1 MLSLQQ
7 AIEIKESILAY
18 LKATFTFQD
27 KKVHQ
32 AFYDFITDPQDGMF
46 KGPFISLRL
55 PFVKANPEE
64 ASNIPLVIKP
74 SWPPYDHQV
83 KAWHRLS
90 TRDKKPQPTL
100 ITTGTGSGKTE
111 SFLYPILDY
120 CFEQRKRF
128 GIKVIILYPMNALAT
143 DQAERMAEIIHE
155 DDRLRGE
162 ITAGLFIGEG
172 KDNKNFPTTMGPKHI
187 IENRETILSAPPDI
201 LLTNFKMLDYALMK
215 SNYHDL
221 WSGNLQDPTLL
232 QFLVLD
238 ELHTYDGA
246 QGTDV
251 ANLIRR
257 LKLKINTPKNHLCPV
272 GTSATI
278 GSGVNAPKLLSEYA
292 SKIFGE
298 ELKEDAVIT
307 ENRQK
312 IEDFFEEGEL
322 LRDLAPSI
330 KALSKSM
337 PAANESYEA
346 YVQRQLDIWG
356 LSLEKLSLQLRE
368 LRIIRDLVEVLNER
382 QGIYTVQQV
391 ANLLSSKNSSFRDN
405 YPQWNE
411 NYRFNPKEA
420 VIQSLISI
428 ITIAKEIDLSSNVAS
443 PFLFAQTQLWIRE
456 LSGVLRSLEN
466 KPRFTWKNDITPD
479 DKALALPPWFC
490 RECGASG
497 WLGVKHDNKERFER
511 DINDVYAKFFE
522 NHKHIYFVNETTR
535 FSQTDAAMVGY
546 EPTDQ
551 VKTYLSPSNLEFH
564 TEYQEGRVGIT
575 AFKKVNAQGY
585 AEHYCPE
592 CNTKNTIAIIGTR
605 VATLSSIAV
614 SQTLSTDLDGQN
626 EKQRKVLAFT
636 NAVQDAAH
644 QASFVEAR
652 NYRFTFRSSLQKVIN
667 QADHTLS
674 LAELA
679 DQFITFWK
687 ANADESGESPLDAY
701 FYRFFPTDYLGKSS
715 PRDYFDNGKY
725 SPAFQ
730 KEFDHRIRWEIYA
743 EFGYNSLIG
752 RTLEKTGSSGVFFDK
767 KKIATV
773 WTKVEPWLKANE
785 VTQTIQQEEFDRF
798 VTLVLHRIRSRGA
811 ISHVFLDKFREKELR
826 LWDLNWTKDK
836 RHFLNKRFHPSQRLP
851 KLVTYEKESRGLLDS
866 TFAQQ
871 INWFHSYFKKSFQS
885 AKNHPDFLNEF
896 FREVILALVE
906 AEILDRKQAG
916 LQVNFAI
923 NPNSLRVSKN
933 VKTLRCDTCEHEVY
947 SADSYQG
954 IEGGKCLMYK
964 CSGTYTSTSK
974 VETVEEPNYYQLVYN
989 RTRSPRIYA
998 AEHTGLLERKTRELL
1013 EKDFKER
1020 PKFNSKNVM
1029 VATSTLEMGID
1040 IGTLN
1045 TAINNSIPPL
1055 PSNFLQRVG
1064 RAGRK
1069 SGSALLVNFAQSK
1082 SHDLFYYQAPLDM
1095 MAGEVNTPGCYLEA
1109 KEILKRHFFAFCIDS
1124 WTSADSKANN
1134 IPPNIKFLKLSLE
1147 SVQSADFFMN
1157 RILNFVKSNE
1167 DFLFDR
1173 FKSQYEG
1180 HVSDSIFEEL
1190 KQSLKSDHF
1199 YSFHKNIFEQ
1209 LRKEIAD
1216 IQEKREEVLHRIKA
1230 LNLGTE
1236 DPERKELES
1245 EAKNLSGIVHS
1256 IRKRNTLEFLTNIG
1270 ALPNYAFP
1278 ETGVTLLAKVLGN
1291 QAEASTKAPLS
1302 KDFEI
1307 VRGASQAI
1315 KELAPDNF
1323 FYSQTYKFKVTG
1335 LNTFDW
1341 TDSHNSHS
1349 KRFCSNCDH
1358 LEIGTLQ
1365 AGQPNCPK
1373 CGDPS
1378 WGAASNLH
1386 HFVKL
1391 TNVKSFNNEA
1401 DAFLKDDQEDRDN
1414 IIYQISRHFEFKANH
1429 SQGAWAMKE
1438 IPFGI
1443 EFVKNAIITDT
1454 NLGRNGQ
1461 VDARRVKINN
1471 SEVPAHGFV
1480 TCRYCGK
1487 SSSNIRERDYKF
1499 HYGYCKHKDKEY
1511 KGKADEVF
1519 AEAFL
1524 FREIQTEVLKIL
1536 LPVQDFN
1543 SEAEIKMFQAGI
1555 ELGLKKY
1562 FNGNP
1567 QHISVSEYREYNQLT
1582 GKFDRYLVLFDT
1594 VPGGTGYL
1602 EKLFDHTNFSELL
1615 KLAYREIKDCSCQHH
1630 GKDGCYRCIY
1640 SYQNQ
1645 YYQQDLSR
1653 ERAEKRFEE
1662 IIKKSESWEPV
1673 PHGLG
1678 KIAASG
1684 QIEESELEERF
1695 VRSLK
1700 ILAQHSPE
1708 WQLEEIKEEGAVN
1721 YILKY
1726 KNGFSR
1732 LSYHI
1737 RPQVVLGPSHGVQFI
1752 TRTDFLFVCTSAA
1765 FNGKEVEDLNSIP
1778 MIAVYLDGY
1787 QFHASDENNRFQ
1799 NDLEKRQAILASN
1812 QYVSWT
1818 LTWDDVEK
1826 FDSGFLSEKDKQQA
1840 EDFLFQL
1847 SKADGY
1853 KDSKRTLTQS
1863 FGPKDPIKVY
1873 ESKNNFER
1881 LLALLRFPLINHQV
1895 FHFSWGMSFASLQQK
1910 WMNPSYK
1917 PERIQ
1922 EAFFDQE
1929 YVDQYALDN
1938 KTQDALLEFG
1948 GVPKNG
1954 LFDMKVLVHLKN
1966 WQPYYHFQIKSAGKI
1981 DKEEWGYFWTL
1992 YNMIQFFNEVI
2003 REEGKTA
2010 STQNS
2015 YSLEE
2020 LLSNFPD
2027 EIYHEAL
2034 IKIFEKGLV
2043 KSQEEEVRL
2052 YTAIDED
2059 ENILAEAGLIIEHL
2073 KIVFEPSDTQSL
2085 IFFENLGYRI
2095 GSLEELKNLEL

>member
-1 MLSLQQ
+1 
-7 AIEIKESILAY
+7 
-18 LKATFTFQD
+18 
-27 KKVHQ
+27 
-32 AFYDFITDPQDGMF
+32 MF
-46 KGPFISLRL
+46 KGPFVSLRL
-55 PFVKANPEE
+55 PFVKANAEE
-64 ASNIPLVIKP
+64 AANIPLTIKP
-74 SWPPYDHQV
+74 TWPPYDHQV

-90 TRDKKPQPTL
+90 TRDKNPQSTL

-120 CFEQRKRF
+120 CYEQRRRF

-143 DQAERMAEIIHE
+143 DQAERMADIIHQ
-155 DDRLRGE
+155 DDRLKG
-162 ITAGLFIGEG
+162 ILTAGLFIGEG
-172 KDNKNFPTTMGPKHI
+172 KDNKNFPTSMGPKNI
-187 IENRETILSAPPDI
+187 IENRETILGSPPDI

-221 WSGNLQDPTLL
+221 WAGNLQDPTLL

-257 LKLKINTPKNHLCPV
+257 LKLKINIPKNHLCPV

-278 GSGVNAPKLLSEYA
+278 GSGVDAPRLLSEYA

-298 ELKEDAVIT
+298 ELTEDAVIT

-312 IEDFFEEGEL
+312 IDDFFEDRDL
-322 LRDLAPSI
+322 LRDSSPSI
-330 KALSKSM
+330 KSLRESL
-337 PAANESYEA
+337 PVANEGFDSY
-346 YVQRQLDIWG
+346 VRKQLDIWG
-356 LSLEKLSLQLRE
+356 LRLDKLSTQLRE
-368 LRIIRDLVEVLNER
+368 LRIVRDLVEVLNER
-382 QGIYTVQQV
+382 QGIYTVEQV
-391 ANLLSSKNSSFRDN
+391 SNLLSSKNPAFRDN

-411 NYRFNPKEA
+411 TYRFNPKEA
-420 VIQSLISI
+420 AIHSLISI
-428 ITIAKEIDLSSNVAS
+428 ITIAKEMDLASPAAS
-443 PFLFAQTQLWIRE
+443 PFLFAQTHLWIRE
-456 LSGVLRSLEN
+456 LSGVLRAIEN
-466 KPRFTWKNDITPD
+466 KPRFTWKDHINPEDN
-479 DKALALPPWFC
+479 ALALPPWFC

-511 DINDVYAKFFE
+511 DINDVYSKFFD
-522 NHKHIYFVNETTR
+522 NHKHIYFVNETSR

-551 VKTYLSPSNLEFH
+551 FKTYLSPSNLEFN

-575 AFKKVNAQGY
+575 AFKKVNAKGY

-592 CNTKNTIAIIGTR
+592 CNTKNTVAIIGTR

-614 SQTLSTDLDGQN
+614 GQTLSTDLDGQT

-667 QADHTLS
+667 QADQALS

-679 DQFITFWK
+679 DNFIDYWK
-687 ANADESGESPLDAY
+687 ANADESGEKPLDAY
-701 FYRFFPTDYLGKSS
+701 FYRFFPTDYLGKAS
-715 PRDYFDNGKY
+715 PSDYHENGKY
-725 SPAFQ
+725 TQAFQ
-730 KEFDHRIRWEIYA
+730 KEFDHRVRWEIFA

-767 KKIATV
+767 SKIAALWPRLESWISTND
-773 WTKVEPWLKANE
+773 AS
-785 VTQTIQQEEFDRF
+785 QTIQRDDFNRF
-798 VTLVLHRIRSRGA
+798 VTLLLHRIRSRGA
-811 ISHVFLDKFREKELR
+811 ISHVFLDKFREKDLS
-826 LWDLNWTKDK
+826 LWDLNWMKDK

-851 KLVTYEKESRGLLDS
+851 KLITYEKETRGLLDS
-866 TFAQQ
+866 TFSLHA
-871 INWFHSYFKKSFQS
+871 NWFHSYFKKSFQL
-885 AKNHPDFLNEF
+885 AGNHPDFVNELF
-896 FREVILALVE
+896 SEVILALE
-906 AEILDRKQAG
+906 AAEILDRKVAG
-916 LQVNFAI
+916 QQVNFAI
-923 NPNSLRVSKN
+923 NPASLRISKN
-933 VKTLRCDTCEHEVY
+933 VKRLSCDKCEHEIQT
-947 SADSYQG
+947 ADNYLG

-964 CSGTYTSTSK
+964 CPGSYSFLSEAGIFQES
-974 VETVEEPNYYQLVYN
+974 NYYQLVYN
-989 RTRSPRIYA
+989 RNRSPRIYA
-998 AEHTGLLERKTRELL
+998 AEHTGLLERKNRELL

-1020 PKFNSKNVM
+1020 PRFNSKNVM

-1095 MAGEVNTPGCYLEA
+1095 MAGEVHTPGCYLEA
-1109 KEILKRHFFAFCIDS
+1109 KEILKRHFFAYCIDS
-1124 WTSADSKANN
+1124 WTSKDSKANN

-1147 SVQSADFFMN
+1147 SLESADFFMN

-1167 DFLFDR
+1167 TILFDR
-1173 FKSQYEG
+1173 FKEQYEF
-1180 HVSDSIFEEL
+1180 HVSQSIFDEL
-1190 KQSLKSDHF
+1190 RQSLDSDHF
-1199 YSFHKNIFEQ
+1199 YFSHKNIFDQ

-1216 IQEKREEVLHRIKA
+1216 IQKKREEVLKRIKT

-1236 DPERKELES
+1236 DPDRKELET
-1245 EAKNLSGIVHS
+1245 EAKNLSGIVYS
-1256 IRKRNTLEFLTNIG
+1256 IKKRNTLEYLTNIG

-1341 TDSHNSHS
+1341 TDSNNSHT

-1358 LEIGTLQ
+1358 LEIGTFQPSQ
-1365 AGQPNCPK
+1365 ATCPK
-1373 CGDPS
+1373 CGDSS
-1378 WGAASNLH
+1378 WGAASNNH

-1391 TNVKSFNNEA
+1391 TNVKSFNNES
-1401 DAFLKDDQEDRDN
+1401 DVYLKDDQEDRESN
-1414 IIYQISRHFEFKANH
+1414 VYEISRHFEFKANL

-1443 EFVKNAIITDT
+1443 EFVKNTTITDV
-1454 NLGRNGQ
+1454 NLGKQGQ
-1461 VDARRVKINN
+1461 VDARRITINS

-1480 TCRYCGK
+1480 TCMYCGK
-1487 SSSNIRERDYKF
+1487 SSSNIREGDYKF
-1499 HYGYCKHKDKEY
+1499 HYGYCKHKDRDY
-1511 KGKADEVF
+1511 RGGSDDVF

-1524 FREIQTEVLKIL
+1524 FREIQTEALKIL

-1543 SEAEIKMFQAGI
+1543 TEAEIKMFQAGM

-1567 QHISVSEYREYNQLT
+1567 QHISVSDYREYNHHT
-1582 GKFDRYLVLFDT
+1582 GKIDRYLILFDT

-1602 EKLFDHTNFSELL
+1602 EKLFDRLNFSELL
-1615 KLAYREIKDCSCQHH
+1615 KLAYNEIKDCSCQHH

-1653 ERAEKRFEE
+1653 ERAEKRFAE
-1662 IIKKSESWEPV
+1662 IVNKSESWESV

-1700 ILAQHSPE
+1700 ILAEQTPE
-1708 WQLEEIKEEGAVN
+1708 WELQEIKEDGRVN
-1721 YILKY
+1721 YILKF
-1726 KNGFSR
+1726 KNSSSD
-1732 LSYHI
+1732 LTYHI
-1737 RPQVVLGPSHGVQFI
+1737 RPQVVLGPSHGIQFI
-1752 TRTDFLFVCTSAA
+1752 TRTDFLLVCTAA
-1765 FNGKEVEDLNSIP
+1765 SFNGKEFEDLESIP
-1778 MIAVYLDGY
+1778 RIAVYLDGY
-1787 QFHASDENNRFQ
+1787 QFHASEENNRFL

-1826 FDSGFLSEKDKQQA
+1826 FDSGFIPDREKQLS
-1840 EDFLFQL
+1840 EDFLFEL
-1847 SKADGY
+1847 SKADGF
-1853 KDSKRTLTQS
+1853 KGSKRIVTQK
-1863 FGPKDPIKVY
+1863 FGTQDPIKVY
-1873 ESKNNFER
+1873 ETKNNFER
-1881 LLALLRFPLINHQV
+1881 LLALLRFPIPNTNV
-1895 FHFSWGMSFASLQQK
+1895 FNFSWGLFFISFQQK
-1910 WMNPSYK
+1910 WLNPSYR
-1917 PERIQ
+1917 PEKIQ
-1922 EAFFDQE
+1922 EAFFEKE
-1929 YVDQYALDN
+1929 YLDQYALDQ
-1938 KTQDALLEFG
+1938 KTQNALIPFG
-1948 GVPKNG
+1948 GVPKND
-1954 LFDMKVLVHLKN
+1954 LFEMGVLVHLKK
-1966 WQPYYHFQIKSAGKI
+1966 WQPYYRFRIRSAEKI
-1981 DKEEWGYFWTL
+1981 DKGEWNCFWTL
-1992 YNMIQFFNEVI
+1992 FNAIQFFEEVKKPNEGI
-2003 REEGKTA
+2003 EAIE
-2010 STQNS
+2010 NE
-2015 YSLEE
+2015 YSLGE
-2020 LLSNFPD
+2020 LLGNFPD
-2027 EIYHEAL
+2027 DAYHVL
-2034 IKIFEKGLV
+2034 LTKLFEKGV
-2043 KSQEEEVRL
+2043 IKNQKDEIKL
-2052 YTAIDED
+2052 YTAIDDE

-2073 KIVFEPSDTQSL
+2073 KIVFEPIDSQSL
-2085 IFFENLGYRI
+2085 IYFENHGYQVS
-2095 GSLEELKNLEL
+2095 SLEQLKNLEL